1 MATSVGLILRSKK
14 TKDNYNE
21 YGIDPNIKE
30 IPGDEV
36 CVLYL
41 GGNGSR
47 SNRIANGYLKPLELQ
62 VTDVFKQDIPL
73 YAVKY
78 DFDKEGDMGTD
89 ALNKFI
95 RQGDNQSIYK
105 HYNER
110 KRHIYLNRHNIK
122 HQINSNLDAFFKD
135 GKLLPLDALQ
145 FDYVKIYIDSE
156 DKSRK
161 ISGKLSR
168 ALKKIGYEEPVN
180 DEDKYIR
187 RKFASELLL
196 ALQKIGYDEFTAK
209 LITSKLMLSC
219 LGNYIEQL
227 RYIDDAF
234 KKIMLPR
241 ISKDG
246 KRLPLEEAMKRIRKL
261 NIVAHCHGGFVA
273 QQIEA
278 KTYDK
283 MLELG
288 YSVSEVKQILSQLLI
303 VAHAPAYRPDK
314 INSHFL
320 AFKTA
325 FDTFKDITPDNWL
338 RRIVDFRVQKDIKH
352 LMKNSLSTMEHEWLK
367 NGPIFLGEKGG
378 NLFLVAQGF
387 EFGDDG
393 DGGVG
398 ANSQEHNNTRYYRI
412 LGQTDE
418 GYMLNLIARNVIRN
432 GIANSLAQTDDKF
445 IPLPINAD
453 LIKWNDK
460 ESRSI
465 RPFKDMERDGE
476 EFMKVVYEIAREN
489 KDVYHKNA
497 FQMGIEK

>member
-14 TKDNYNE
+14 TKDNHNE

-47 SNRIANGYLKPLELQ
+47 SNRVANGYLKPLEIQ

-78 DFDKEGDMGTD
+78 DFDAEGDMGTE
-89 ALNKFI
+89 ALEKYI
-95 RQGDNQSIYK
+95 RQADNQSIYNY
-105 HYNER
+105 YNGQR
-110 KRHIYLNRHNIK
+110 RHIYLNRHNIK
-122 HQINSNLDAFFKD
+122 HQINSNLGAFFKD
-135 GKLLPLDALQ
+135 GKLLPLDALD

-156 DKSRK
+156 DK
-161 ISGKLSR
+161 
-168 ALKKIGYEEPVN
+168 
-180 DEDKYIR
+180 YIR
-187 RKFASELLL
+187 RKFAEELLR
-196 ALQKIGYDEFTAK
+196 ALEKIGYDEFTAK
-209 LITSKLMLSC
+209 LITSKLMLNC

-246 KRLPLEEAMKRIRKL
+246 KRLPLNEAMKRIRKL

-325 FDTFKDITPDNWL
+325 FDQFQDIMPDNWL
-338 RRIVDFRVQKDIKH
+338 RRVVGFRVKKDTKH
-352 LMKNSLSTMEHEWLK
+352 MMKNSLSTMEHEWLK

-378 NLFLVAQGF
+378 NMFLVAQAF

-398 ANSQEHNNTRYYRI
+398 ASSQEHNNTSYYRLI
-412 LGQTDE
+412 AQTDE
-418 GYMLNLIARNVIRN
+418 GYILNLIARNVIRN

-445 IPLPINAD
+445 IPLPENAD
-453 LIKWNDK
+453 LIKWNDN
-460 ESRSI
+460 ESLSI
-465 RPFKDMERDGE
+465 RPFKDMEQDGK
-476 EFMKVVYEIAREN
+476 EFMKIVYEIAREN
-489 KDVYHKNA
+489 KDVYHKNT
-497 FQMGIEK
+497 FQTGMEK